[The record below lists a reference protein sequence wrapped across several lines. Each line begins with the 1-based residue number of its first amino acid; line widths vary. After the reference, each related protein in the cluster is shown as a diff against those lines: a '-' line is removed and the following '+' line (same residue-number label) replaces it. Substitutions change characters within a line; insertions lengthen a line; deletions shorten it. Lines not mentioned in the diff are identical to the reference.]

1 LPVGKSIVKSK
12 MGKGG
17 FSKGGAAKGA
27 QGKGAKA
34 AAAPAKAV
42 RTPINGPRRIGTIL
56 EWKGNFG
63 WIQPSAPI
71 AHPKAQL
78 RGGKV
83 YLAAEDVAS
92 ELDGVGAK
100 VSFSIYSD
108 NSGIGASDCR
118 MSNSAAKP
126 AQVQQVAKPQLK
138 GAAKGVTKGA
148 AKGAAKGVAQ
158 VQKPAFQKTPLF
170 ASQPQLGKGKFQMQK
185 GGDKGKGKGKVSERK
200 LIHDKFLKGT
210 VVQWRGKMGWIKPND
225 TIDHPMASHH
235 QGDLYFGQQDVEQE
249 ISGEGAKVR
258 FFLYEDHRGLSAG
271 NVKPA

>member
-1 LPVGKSIVKSK
+1 LPAGKPIVKSK

-17 FSKGGAAKGA
+17 FSKGGFNKGGAA
-27 QGKGAKA
+27 GKGAKA
-34 AAAPAKAV
+34 PAATPAKAA

-56 EWKGNFG
+56 EWKGAFG

-71 AHPKAQL
+71 AHPKAQQ

-100 VSFSIYSD
+100 VSFSIYAD
-108 NSGIGASDCR
+108 NNGIGASDCK
-118 MSNSAAKP
+118 MANSAASFAKP
-126 AQVQQVAKPQLK
+126 VQQVAKPQPK
-138 GAAKGVTKGA
+138 GAAKSGSKGS
-148 AKGAAKGVAQ
+148 AKGVAQ
-158 VQKPAFQKTPLF
+158 VQQTAFQKKAP
-170 ASQPQLGKGKFQMQK
+170 AQPQQAQQGKGKTQMQK
-185 GGDKGKGKGKVSERK
+185 GGDKGKGKGKVQERK
-200 LIHDKFLKGT
+200 LIHDKFLKGS
-210 VVQWRGKMGWIKPND
+210 VVQWRGKFGWIKPND
-225 TIDHPMASHH
+225 TIDHPMASNH

-249 ISGEGAKVR
+249 ISGVGAKVR